1 MSVAVEDERGQEGGS
16 RLRRIGSELL
26 ILAAVVVVSLAARS
40 ALADHYYIP
49 SESMEHSLLVGDR
62 VVVDKTAYGLRLPF
76 TQFKLLSGSAPRR
89 GEIVVFD
96 SPESGVRLIKRI
108 VAVGGDEV
116 SVRQGKL
123 TINGKPIES
132 ERAES
137 IEMFDDRMATLNLS
151 SGGGPD
157 MAPTVIPPGKVM
169 VMGDN
174 RGNSRDSRA
183 FGFIPVD
190 DIYGHAF
197 RLYYRRGE
205 GFVWRP
211 V

>member
-1 MSVAVEDERGQEGGS
+1 MSS
-16 RLRRIGSELL
+16 RLRRIGTELL

-49 SESMEHSLLVGDR
+49 SESMENSLLVGDR
-62 VVVDKTAYGLRLPF
+62 VLVNKTAYGLRIPF
-76 TQFKLLSGSAPRR
+76 TDIKLLERGSPQR
-89 GEIVVFD
+89 GEIVIFD

-108 VAVGGDEV
+108 VAIGGDEV
-116 SVRQGKL
+116 RVERGRL
-123 TINGKPIES
+123 IINGESIES
-132 ERAES
+132 ENAAD
-137 IEMFDDRMATLNLS
+137 IEVFGERIAPLNLGA
-151 SGGGPD
+151 GGGPNMD
-157 MAPTVIPPGKVM
+157 TTTVPEGSVM

-190 DIYGHAF
+190 QIYGHAF
-197 RLYYRRGE
+197 RLYYRRGD

>member
-1 MSVAVEDERGQEGGS
+1 MSS
-16 RLRRIGSELL
+16 RIRRVFTELL
-26 ILAAVVVVSLAARS
+26 ILAGVVVVSLAARS

-62 VVVDKTAYGLRLPF
+62 VLVDKTAYGLRIPF
-76 TQFKLLSGSAPRR
+76 TAIKLLERGSPQR
-89 GEIVVFD
+89 GEIVIFD

-108 VAVGGDEV
+108 VAVAGDR
-116 SVRQGKL
+116 VRVREGKL
-123 TINGKPIES
+123 TINGERIELENADDIEVFG
-132 ERAES
+132 ERTAS
-137 IEMFDDRMATLNLS
+137 LNLAA
-151 SGGGPD
+151 GGGPNFD
-157 MAPTVIPPGKVM
+157 EEAVPDGKVM

-190 DIYGHAF
+190 QIYGHAF
-197 RLYYRRGE
+197 RLYYRRGD
-205 GFVWRP
+205 GFVWKP

>member
-1 MSVAVEDERGQEGGS
+1 MSL
-16 RLRRIGSELL
+16 RLRRIASELL
-26 ILAAVVVVSLAARS
+26 ILAGVIMVSLAARS

-62 VVVDKTAYGLRLPF
+62 VVVDKTAYGLRIPF
-76 TQFKLLSGSAPRR
+76 TGVKLLEGAAPQR
-89 GEIVVFD
+89 GEIVIFD

-116 SVRQGKL
+116 SVRRGML
-123 TINGKPIES
+123 TINGKRVES
-132 ERAES
+132 ETAAEV
-137 IEMFDDRMATLNLS
+137 EVFGDRLALLNLKA
-151 SGGGPD
+151 GGGPD
-157 MAPTVIPPGKVM
+157 MEPTVVPVGKVM

-183 FGFIPVD
+183 FGFIPIE

-197 RLYYRRGE
+197 RLYYRRGN
-205 GFVWRP
+205 GFEWRP
-211 V
+211 I

>member
-1 MSVAVEDERGQEGGS
+1 MSL
-16 RLRRIGSELL
+16 RLRRIASELL
-26 ILAAVVVVSLAARS
+26 ILAGVIVVSLAARS

-62 VVVDKTAYGLRLPF
+62 VVVDKTAYGLRIPF
-76 TQFKLLSGSAPRR
+76 TGVKLLEGAAPQR
-89 GEIVVFD
+89 GEIVIFD

-116 SVRQGKL
+116 SVRRGML
-123 TINGKPIES
+123 TINGKRVES
-132 ERAES
+132 ETAAEV
-137 IEMFDDRMATLNLS
+137 EVFGDRLALLNLKA
-151 SGGGPD
+151 GGGPD
-157 MAPTVIPPGKVM
+157 MEPTVVPVGKVM

-183 FGFIPVD
+183 FGFIPIE

-197 RLYYRRGE
+197 RLYYRRGN
-205 GFVWRP
+205 GFEWRP
-211 V
+211 I

>member
-1 MSVAVEDERGQEGGS
+1 MSS
-16 RLRRIGSELL
+16 RLRRIGTELL
-26 ILAAVVVVSLAARS
+26 ILAGVVVLSLAARS
-40 ALADHYYIP
+40 VLADHYYIP

-62 VVVDKTAYGLRLPF
+62 VLVDKTAYGLRVPF
-76 TQFKLLSGSAPRR
+76 TGIKLLDGADPQR
-89 GEIVVFD
+89 GEIVIFD

-116 SVRQGKL
+116 RVQQGKL
-123 TINGKPIES
+123 IINGNRIES
-132 ERAES
+132 EDAADTEL
-137 IEMFDDRMATLNLS
+137 FGDRIAPLNLR

-157 MAPTVIPPGKVM
+157 MEKTVVPPGTVM

-197 RLYYRRGE
+197 RLYYRRGD
-205 GFVWRP
+205 GFVWKP

>member
-1 MSVAVEDERGQEGGS
+1 MKS

-26 ILAAVVVVSLAARS
+26 ILAGVILCSLAARS

-49 SESMEHSLLVGDR
+49 SESMEYSLLVGDR
-62 VVVDKTAYGLRLPF
+62 VLVNKTAYGLRVPF
-76 TQFKLLSGSAPRR
+76 TDIKITEGSYPAR

-108 VAVGGDEV
+108 VAVGGDVVEV
-116 SVRQGKL
+116 NNGKL
-123 TINGKPIES
+123 TINGERIES
-132 ERAES
+132 PTAADF
-137 IEMFDDRMATLNLS
+137 EMFGDRGAALNLS

-157 MAPTVIPPGKVM
+157 MSPTVIPDGTVM

-183 FGFIPVD
+183 FGFIPKD

-197 RLYYRRGE
+197 RLYYRRSE
-205 GFVWRP
+205 GFIWQP